1 MISFDT
7 LINIAI
13 AKKGGLEALRASLP
27 DVKNAEELKQIGDD
41 RYLSEMA
48 RCVFRAGFSWK
59 VIDGKWPD
67 FETVFGGFNPVGVA
81 YFSDDK
87 LAELVQD
94 KRIVRNAGKI
104 KSVRDNAAFILDI
117 QQEYGSYGAFIA
129 DWPGSDVTGLWLQL
143 KQKGSRLG
151 GNSGPMSLRLAGKD
165 TFILTGDVIAALVNH
180 KLVDAVN
187 PSAKRD
193 LAKVQGVF
201 NRLREESGYP
211 LAHISRILAM
221 AV

>member
-1 MISFDT
+1 MDP
-7 LINIAI
+7 LQ
-13 AKKGGLEALRASLP
+13 ASLP
-27 DVKNAEELKQIGDD
+27 EVKNSEELKNIGDD
-41 RYLSEMA
+41 RYLAEIA
-48 RCVFRAGFSWK
+48 RCVFRAGFSWQ
-59 VIDGKWPD
+59 VIDRKWPA
-67 FETVFGGFNPVGVA
+67 FEAAFGGFNPLGVA
-81 YFSDDK
+81 HFSEDR
-87 LAELVQD
+87 LAQLVQD
-94 KRIVRNAGKI
+94 RRIVRHAGKI

-117 QQEYGSYGAFIA
+117 QQEHGSYGAFIA
-129 DWPGSDVTGLWLQL
+129 DWPGSDITGLWLQL

-151 GNSGPMSLRLAGKD
+151 GNSGPMSLRLVGKD

-187 PSAKRD
+187 PNAKRD

>member
-1 MISFDT
+1 MD
-7 LINIAI
+7 
-13 AKKGGLEALRASLP
+13 ALQASLP
-27 DVKNAEELKQIGDD
+27 EVKNSEELKNIGDD
-41 RYLSEMA
+41 RYLAEIA
-48 RCVFRAGFSWK
+48 RCVFRAGFSWQ
-59 VIDGKWPD
+59 VIDRKWPA
-67 FETVFGGFNPVGVA
+67 FEAAFGGFNPLGVA
-81 YFSDDK
+81 HFSEDR
-87 LAELVQD
+87 LAQLVQD
-94 KRIVRNAGKI
+94 RRIVRHAGKI

-117 QQEYGSYGAFIA
+117 QQEHGSYGAFIA
-129 DWPGSDVTGLWLQL
+129 DWPGSDITGLWLQL

-151 GNSGPMSLRLAGKD
+151 GNSGPMSLRLVGKD

-187 PSAKRD
+187 PNAKRD